1 MSISLDLALPRV
13 KQSEGYR
20 PMPYR
25 DTVGV
30 ETIGYGCALTVGWPE
45 PFAAAVCKLQLE
57 MAESECAANIIGWAD
72 LDFMRQSVLIEM
84 AFNLGYSK
92 LSQFHDLM
100 RAIKN
105 KDWKAAA
112 EAMLDSRWAIQV
124 KGRAVRLAR
133 LMETGTDL

>member
-1 MSISLDLALPRV
+1 MSTSLDLAFPRV
-13 KQSEGYR
+13 KQAEGFR
-20 PMPYR
+20 RMPYR

-30 ETIGYGCALTVGWPE
+30 ETIGYGCAISIGWPE
-45 PFAAAVCKLQLE
+45 PLAAAICKLQLE
-57 MAESECAANIIGWAD
+57 MAEAECAANIIGWLD
-72 LDFMRQSVLIEM
+72 LDPIRQSVLIEM
-84 AFNLGYSK
+84 AFNLGYAK

-100 RAIKN
+100 RAIQN

-112 EAMLDSRWAIQV
+112 DAMLDSRWAMQV